1 MYANNIII
9 AKIRLETNGNLA
21 IYPVLLVQK
30 TLAMPT
36 LQILSG
42 LVQS

>member
-9 AKIRLETNGNLA
+9 AKDTLGNEWEFGNLSCA
-21 IYPVLLVQK
+21 SSSENL
-30 TLAMPT
+30 TMPT